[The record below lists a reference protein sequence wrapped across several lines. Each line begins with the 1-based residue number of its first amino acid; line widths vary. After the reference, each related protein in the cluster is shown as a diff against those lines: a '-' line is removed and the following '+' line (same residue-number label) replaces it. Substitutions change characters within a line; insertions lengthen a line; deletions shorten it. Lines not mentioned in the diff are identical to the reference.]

1 MKKENLDDFIKS
13 EIYRL
18 EIKQKL
24 ELVALKNQL
33 HTTFDKLKPINLL
46 KDTITEVSKSA
57 ELKHHLLTN
66 AVGLLTG
73 FISKRLVIGETS
85 NPIKNLFGTV
95 LEFVIA
101 NVVAKNSD
109 NIIIS
114 VEKILQLFFGKQQDN
129 KSHSSTNWFSY
140 SDYRLIIN
148 WVSYYASPLY

>member
-33 HTTFDKLKPINLL
+33 HATFDKLKPINLL
-46 KDTITEVSKSA
+46 KDTITEVSESA
-57 ELKHHLLTN
+57 ELKHHLLN
-66 AVGLLTG
+66 SAIGLLTG
-73 FISKRLVIGETS
+73 FISKKLVIGETS
-85 NPIKNLFGTV
+85 NPIKNLLGTV

-109 NIIIS
+109 NIITS

-129 KSHSSTNWFSY
+129 KIHSSTN
-140 SDYRLIIN
+140 
-148 WVSYYASPLY
+148 